1 MNQQDRQVDANAPP
15 ADAAGENTKAQSGG
29 HPFADEQSEVAIED
43 IDEVQAL
50 RIELQRA
57 QAKAEENWNL
67 FLGSRAET
75 DNIKKR
81 AERDV
86 QNAHKYG
93 LEKLIGELLPVKDSL
108 ELGISAANETSDI
121 EKIKEGSEL
130 TLKMLNTVIEKFGVQ
145 EIDPVGTKFNPDLH
159 EAMAMQPAKD
169 AEPNTVLQVIQKGYL
184 LNERLVRPALVIVAR
199 AG

>member
-1 MNQQDRQVDANAPP
+1 MNQQDRQVDAHAPP
-15 ADAAGENTKAQSGG
+15 ADAVDDKKPQSGR
-29 HPFADEQSEVAIED
+29 HPFADEQGDVAIAD
-43 IDEVQAL
+43 INELQAL
-50 RIELQRA
+50 RLELQQA

-67 FLGSRAET
+67 FLGARAEA

-93 LEKLIGELLPVKDSL
+93 LEKLISELLPVKDSL
-108 ELGISAANETSDI
+108 ELGISAANDTSDI

-130 TLKMLNTVIEKFGVQ
+130 TLKMLNTAIEKFGVQ
-145 EIDPVGTKFNPDLH
+145 EIDPVGSKFNPDLH

-169 AEPNTVLQVIQKGYL
+169 AEPNTVLQVIQKGYV

-199 AG
+199 SG